1 MRMLVTCD
9 ERKEHWTG
17 ISSNTLIWLRRR
29 EGLGDPARALEHFF
43 KPLVHHL
50 PVHDVPKCI
59 DEFRSLV
66 LIVEIVGV
74 LPNVKNHDDAGVWV
88 DVDIVLLYL
97 HYDRPFCLH
106 IEHQR
111 RPS

>member
-1 MRMLVTCD
+1 MVVID
-9 ERKEHWTG
+9 ARKEHWTG
-17 ISSNTLIWLRRR
+17 ILSNTPLWLQRR
-29 EGLGDPARALEHFF
+29 EDLGDAAGALEHFF

-59 DEFRSLV
+59 DEFRPLV

-74 LPNVKNHDDAGVWV
+74 LPDVKNHDDAGVWIDV
-88 DVDIVLLYL
+88 DVVLLYL
-97 HYDRPFCLH
+97 HYDRPVCLH